1 MSGDINVFFQLNANN
16 TARIPI
22 PKSVFFVFLL
32 IVQLK
37 GNKTRERAAFQ
48 LQSLVEQ
55 FTDEKPSAAHRLR
68 MAHSCPLK
76 S

>member
-1 MSGDINVFFQLNANN
+1 MQIIQLEYQSQRAF
-16 TARIPI
+16 
-22 PKSVFFVFLL
+22 FFVFLL

-76 S
+76 A

>member
-1 MSGDINVFFQLNANN
+1 M
-16 TARIPI
+16 
-22 PKSVFFVFLL
+22 FL
-32 IVQLK
+32 LK

-76 S
+76 SQTRRGVGETT